1 MRTLAAIFATLM
13 SVTTGGP
20 LRCPCQLAK
29 LCLPSE
35 RPCQAAPAEP
45 AAPTHQCGCK
55 AETTNARRAPADHRP
70 GKRSPGD
77 HTPCQHGPVTD
88 LAAPAAGERLT
99 GDSTGDALTVTPS
112 SFTLV
117 TRPTAVMVG
126 RAGWLESAPSS
137 QALLR
142 YVHSFRC

>member
-1 MRTLAAIFATLM
+1 MRTLAAIFAAVM

-35 RPCQAAPAEP
+35 RPCQDAPARP
-45 AAPTHQCGCK
+45 SAPTHQCGCK
-55 AETTNARRAPADHRP
+55 AQTGDERRAPADHRP
-70 GKRSPGD
+70 GERSPGD
-77 HTPCQHGPVTD
+77 HTPCHHGPVAD
-88 LAAPAAGERLT
+88 LAAPAAGERLA
-99 GDSTGDALTVTPS
+99 GDSTGDALSVSPS
-112 SFTLV
+112 GFNLV
-117 TRPTAVMVG
+117 ARPTAVSGG

-142 YVHSFRC
+142 YAHSFRC